1 MAEIATA
8 LETESSTVLA
18 PAVDIS
24 EGVTVEALQTLEEP
38 LGQAALVMTEG
49 DDSVFYSEDE
59 EIPQEVSICVP
70 HMSVGA
76 PEPVGPPSSPQI
88 QNSGAEE
95 LVQSLSHSTVLTEAD
110 SMHHSGAMLG
120 EEERLMEN
128 KANHVSYLAHVQEM
142 EDETETASKNSPVHN
157 EEPSKLQC
165 AVSARAET
173 APVPIQDN
181 KQIEKSLQA
190 HKMTENPSDLQ
201 SGQASETQER
211 DTARADGSP
220 ATAEGH
226 EDMEELAEDNESSD
240 HSRQA
245 KYGTVS
251 YRRIR
256 RGLARQRIEEFEA
269 MMQL

>member
-1 MAEIATA
+1 MEEFPTA
-8 LETESSTVLA
+8 LETESGTALA

-24 EGVTVEALQTLEEP
+24 KGVTVEALQTLEKP
-38 LGQAALVMTEG
+38 LSQAALVMTEG

-59 EIPQEVSICVP
+59 EIPQKVSICAP
-70 HMSVGA
+70 QYMSVG
-76 PEPVGPPSSPQI
+76 PPGPVQPPSSPQI

-95 LVQSLSHSTVLTEAD
+95 LVQSLSHSIVLMEAD
-110 SMHHSGAMLG
+110 STHHTGAMLE

-128 KANHVSYLAHVQEM
+128 KVNHVSSLVHVQ
-142 EDETETASKNSPVHN
+142 ETASKNSPVHN
-157 EEPSKLQC
+157 EEPLKVQC
-165 AVSARAET
+165 TVSARAEA
-173 APVPIQDN
+173 APVPIQHN
-181 KQIEKSLQA
+181 KQIDKSILA
-190 HKMTENPSDLQ
+190 HKMTENPSEPQPD
-201 SGQASETQER
+201 QASETQER
-211 DTARADGSP
+211 DTARADGST

-226 EDMEELAEDNESSD
+226 EDTEEPAQGNESSD

>member
-59 EIPQEVSICVP
+59 EIPQEVS
-70 HMSVGA
+70 SK
-76 PEPVGPPSSPQI
+76 PVGSPSSPQI

-95 LVQSLSHSTVLTEAD
+95 LVQSLSHSTVLREAD

-128 KANHVSYLAHVQEM
+128 KANHVSYLALVQEM

-226 EDMEELAEDNESSD
+226 EDMEELAVDNESSD

-251 YRRIR
+251 HRRIR